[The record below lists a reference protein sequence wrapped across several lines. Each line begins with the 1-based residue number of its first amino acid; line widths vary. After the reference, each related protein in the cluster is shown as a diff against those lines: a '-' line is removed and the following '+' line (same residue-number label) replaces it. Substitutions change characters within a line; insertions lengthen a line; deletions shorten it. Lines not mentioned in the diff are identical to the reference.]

1 MFISVFRGCFK
12 NSVINLL
19 AMEFSILNV
28 GLGYFSE
35 KKCNC
40 VRCQMSKTPLQWLTM
55 SICPICGNKR
65 CAKADDHN
73 NECSFK
79 DIPGYGHLMIV
90 YISGPMTGIK
100 DFNHPAFFE
109 AEEQLKKCGHVVINP
124 ARNPH
129 GLKYE
134 NYMDISLAQIRACEA
149 LCRLPGDE
157 YSKGAICE
165 RSYAISLSKKI
176 YCIEEFLNK

>member
-1 MFISVFRGCFK
+1 MLHI
-12 NSVINLL
+12 
-19 AMEFSILNV
+19 
-28 GLGYFSE
+28 GLGEFSE
-35 KKCNC
+35 KKCC
-40 VRCQMSKTPLQWLTM
+40 CAKCQAERIFRTDYPGGTWIPEFIM

-65 CAKADDHN
+65 CEKASDHN
-73 NECSFK
+73 KECSFK
-79 DIPGYGHLMIV
+79 NIPNHGHPMVI

-100 DFNHPAFFE
+100 DFNYPAFFE
-109 AEEQLKKCGHVVINP
+109 AEDQLKKCGHVVINP

-149 LCRLPGDE
+149 LCRLPDDE

>member
-1 MFISVFRGCFK
+1 LGFK
-12 NSVINLL
+12 
-19 AMEFSILNV
+19 F
-28 GLGYFSE
+28 F
-35 KKCNC
+35 CNC
-40 VRCQMSKTPLQWLTM
+40 MLCQKERSFMCGAVTNEPYPYTM

-65 CAKADDHN
+65 CAKANDHN

-79 DIPGYGHLMIV
+79 NIPGYGRPMIV

-100 DFNHPAFFE
+100 DFNYPAFFE
-109 AEEQLKKCGHVVINP
+109 AEEQLKKCGRVVINP

-176 YCIEEFLNK
+176 YCIKEFLNK